1 MMLETVVSLKK
12 ARWGFCLRFNKLS
25 ILILKV
31 SLLLV
36 GCSAEIKDP
45 SFVTNG
51 NGSLKP
57 GPVVQLYS
65 VQNKEYIKGGSSYPF
80 QFKVTD
86 TLGFNANRL
95 EYSRDNGATW
105 DLMVSST
112 GQSAEVFPTLSGQ
125 IATFNWAVPTEP
137 NCAATTLVSDSTQY
151 KFRITST
158 GRQDSYPTT
167 VGTSV
172 LATVDSCAPK
182 LTAGQFQITGHD
194 KGFINFTINGIQDAQ
209 TLSPVKA
216 VCIKRNTTAPGDTD
230 SCWRSLSALR
240 VAQTATPSTI
250 NLKYFAGFTAFTSN
264 YSLWVMD
271 MAKNITTNVSDTTDF
286 IASYNRTCG
295 GSACALSITQAMT
308 ANSNTTGSALV
319 TKTGDPTFSG
329 GGIPVLD
336 PGYFVVTSQGHLIY
350 RDATTHTI
358 KRINLLTDTSASTLI
373 AYNAAPVDGD
383 QTAARVTNPA
393 RIALDFDENLYILDQ
408 NRIRKVVFTSDS
420 QFTVSTIVGSGGDS
434 LSGSLANP
442 LDLQITSYDKAAVN
456 GANLYWYGTFNVLQ
470 SGKIYF
476 SSTNPQ
482 QALDAALPNYS
493 SLKLFDPAGLEYKVT
508 TQTFSGPGVYGDN
521 AKETK
526 NLVPYSNFGFML
538 DSLNQAV
545 SYVTTRLC
553 ESVGTCSIH
562 DSSVFDITNGLSLG
576 PSGHLPNP
584 SQWSNGYYFNSRQG
598 DLYHITPATGEIKKA
613 NRNSLIWNVVA
624 GNGANGPGFCADAT
638 NAQSC
643 SIRLWDS
650 YVGNN
655 DLVYFIDEGRLRFVD
670 LDGKVKT
677 LTHE

>member
-1 MMLETVVSLKK
+1 MRVKAVNLKK
-12 ARWGFCLRFNKLS
+12 IRWGFCLRFKNISL
-25 ILILKV
+25 LILNA
-31 SLLLV
+31 SLFLV

-65 VQNKEYIKGGSSYPF
+65 VQSKEYIKGGSSYPF
-80 QFKVTD
+80 KFKVTD
-86 TLGFNANRL
+86 SLGFNANRL
-95 EYSRDNGATW
+95 EYSRDNGNTW

-112 GQSAEVFPTLSGQ
+112 GQSAEVFPSLSGQ
-125 IATFNWAVPTEP
+125 MATFNWAVPAEP
-137 NCAATTLVSDSTQY
+137 NCAAASLVSDSTQY

-182 LTAGQFQITGHD
+182 LAAGQFQISGHD
-194 KGFINFTINGIQDAQ
+194 KGFINFTIGGIQDAYS
-209 TLSPVKA
+209 LSPVKA
-216 VCIKRNTTAPGDTD
+216 VCIKRNSTAPGDTD

-240 VAQTATPSTI
+240 VAQTPTPATI
-250 NLKYFAGFTAFTSN
+250 NLKYFAGFTAFSSS

-271 MAKNITTNVSDTTDF
+271 MAKNITTLQSDTTDY
-286 IASYNRTCG
+286 IANYNRNCG
-295 GSACALSITQAMT
+295 TPTACALSITQAMT
-308 ANSNTTGSALV
+308 AYTNTTGSAIV
-319 TKTGDPTFSG
+319 TKTGDGVS
-329 GGIPVLD
+329 VLD
-336 PGYFVVTSQGHLIY
+336 PSYFVITSQGHLIY

-383 QTAARVTNPA
+383 QSTARVANPA

-434 LSGSLANP
+434 ISSTLTNP
-442 LDLQITSYDKAAVN
+442 LDLQITSYDRATVN

-482 QALDAALPNYS
+482 QALDAALPNYA
-493 SLKLFDPAGLEYKVT
+493 SLKVFDPAGVEYKVST
-508 TQTFSGPGVYGDN
+508 HTFSGFGVHGDSG
-521 AKETK
+521 KETK
-526 NLVPYSNFGFML
+526 NLVPYSNFGLML
-538 DSLNQAV
+538 DALNQAV

-553 ESVGTCSIH
+553 ESVGTCSTH
-562 DSSVFDITNGLSLG
+562 DSSVFNITTGLSLG

-584 SQWSNGYYFNSRQG
+584 SLWSNGYYFNSRQG
-598 DLYHITPATGEIKKA
+598 DLYHITTASGEIKRA
-613 NRNSLIWNVVA
+613 NRIGLVWNVIA
-624 GNGANGPGFCADAT
+624 GTGSVGSGFCVNGT
-638 NAQSC
+638 SAQSC
-643 SIRLWDS
+643 AIRLWDS

-655 DLVYFIDEGRLRFVD
+655 DFVYFIDHGRLRFVD
-670 LDGKVKT
+670 IDGRVQT
-677 LTHE
+677 ITYE